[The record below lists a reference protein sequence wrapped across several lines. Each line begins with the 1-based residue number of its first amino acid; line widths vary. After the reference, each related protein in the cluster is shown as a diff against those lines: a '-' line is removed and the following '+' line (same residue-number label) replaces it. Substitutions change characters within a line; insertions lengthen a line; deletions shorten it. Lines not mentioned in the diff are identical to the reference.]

1 MRNVRFMPMALIDD
15 KEETMPAE
23 TIVGQVCDNFCDTL
37 YLSCKSVEWK
47 DRIEFIYS
55 GSANDYD
62 SVSTRRNP
70 SKYIQDIPALDR
82 SARFPEILALD

>member
-1 MRNVRFMPMALIDD
+1 VRNVRFMPMALIDD

-70 SKYIQDIPALDR
+70 PVACVVSRDR
-82 SARFPEILALD
+82 F